1 MCNGCGHFNNRKNPD
16 FFLKLVGEMSEG
28 GQKRETGYE
37 INRCGECTARIAPLV
52 DNVVLS
58 I

>member
-1 MCNGCGHFNNRKNPD
+1 MDVATSITGKIQI